1 MEGGGGVETLH
12 KNRGNEFI
20 GRDMGFDKK
29 KFRTLLFISFTM
41 GLNYFLSIF
50 FLAYL

>member
-1 MEGGGGVETLH
+1 MRLMEGGGGVETLH

-29 KFRTLLFISFTM
+29 SSEHFCLLA
-41 GLNYFLSIF
+41 LQWV
-50 FLAYL
+50 